1 MTAKLISFKFDVDEA
16 KTKCNENPS
25 SEDDKTQQCKLSYLY
40 KPLRLVRANLINT
53 NQIYTMVKF
62 KVSIE
67 HPETRV
73 VFNRARYTPT
83 TIYLINPGRIGQQGK
98 FKIENMF
105 PMLRVKD
112 DDGKKNEMYGKEDLS
127 GNQQLIIAHELTHSD
142 AKTDY
147 LWLVIPIELV
157 VPKTPKE
164 NVSAGSRPSEIA
176 LRLMV
181 EEWVDGVKKSG
192 RPTPSDAT
200 GNDDGGLGQRM
211 LHVDLNEVIPVKG
224 NYPNQPYVYI
234 KYSDVEK
241 RNVTHHILYF
251 KPKHSMQRYWL
262 GNIDEYVDQKE
273 NAIKKINDVNEA
285 DVDTYGHTGLNDRTD
300 KRTASISVFDSD
312 GKAPLLKNLS
322 KHVPTRRKVN
332 MKCRPVQIGGE
343 KYEPQY
349 DLVRDS
355 SEENVDKKID
365 NAWSK
370 NRFFGFS
377 FVVLVLMILLVP
389 VAIHYLVKART

>member
-1 MTAKLISFKFDVDEA
+1 
-16 KTKCNENPS
+16 
-25 SEDDKTQQCKLSYLY
+25 
-40 KPLRLVRANLINT
+40 
-53 NQIYTMVKF
+53 
-62 KVSIE
+62 
-67 HPETRV
+67 
-73 VFNRARYTPT
+73 
-83 TIYLINPGRIGQQGK
+83 
-98 FKIENMF
+98 
-105 PMLRVKD
+105 MLRVKD
-112 DDGKKNEMYGKEDLS
+112 DDEGKDKMYGDSEKDLS

-142 AKTDY
+142 TKTDY

-157 VPKTPKE
+157 VQKTPE
-164 NVSAGSRPSEIA
+164 NNVPAGSRPSEIA

-181 EEWVDGVKKSG
+181 EEWVDGVKKYG
-192 RPTPSDAT
+192 RPSPADVT
-200 GNDDGGLGQRM
+200 GNVDGGLGKKM

-224 NYPNQPYVYI
+224 NNPNQPYIYI

-251 KPKHSMQRYWL
+251 KPKHSMQKYWL
-262 GNIDEYVDQKE
+262 GKIDDYSEEQK
-273 NAIKKINDVNEA
+273 NARNKIEGVLEA

-312 GKAPLLKNLS
+312 GKASLLKNLS

-349 DLVRDS
+349 DLVQDS

-365 NAWSK
+365 KAWSK